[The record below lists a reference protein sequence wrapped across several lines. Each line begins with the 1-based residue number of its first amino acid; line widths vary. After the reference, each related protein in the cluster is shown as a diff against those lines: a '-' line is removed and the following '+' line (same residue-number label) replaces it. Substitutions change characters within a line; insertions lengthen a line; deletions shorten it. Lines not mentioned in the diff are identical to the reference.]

1 MDTIEYSANTHRNA
15 IHPLKLSTTNIRRKT
30 MNLFINEQTW
40 NNYAETIAMEDI
52 YEECK
57 IFLPKEYEQSNYEEG
72 I

>member
-1 MDTIEYSANTHRNA
+1 
-15 IHPLKLSTTNIRRKT
+15 

-52 YEECK
+52 NEECEV
-57 IFLPKEYEQSNYEEG
+57 FLPKGSRQSNYKEG